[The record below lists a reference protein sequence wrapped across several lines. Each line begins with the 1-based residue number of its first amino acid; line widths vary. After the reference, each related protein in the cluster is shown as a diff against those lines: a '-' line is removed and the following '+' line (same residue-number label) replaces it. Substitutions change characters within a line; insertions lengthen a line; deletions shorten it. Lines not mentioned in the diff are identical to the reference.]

1 MRVRRGPGG
10 HPEASVDWSRLR
22 KVHALTSSPNEG
34 EAAAAR
40 HLLDALLSKAGMSRE
55 EFARF
60 LDGKTGPVEIDDGD
74 SAGVAKDDFDTWWSV
89 FRREWAIHEQTVEAA
104 AERWKGREAE
114 RRAAERKLKRA
125 RRAFLKRAF
134 ANARTVHPPRL
145 FERYVV
151 LWGFGRAIALP
162 DPDDPR
168 FRRRAFRVQFAHR
181 PAPDIVPAEFVMS
194 PGYETPFAVSMM
206 GADFEGKA
214 KPRKGGGDHLGEWFI
229 DADYGREAGL
239 F

>member
-145 FERYVV
+145 FERYVGSGGS
-151 LWGFGRAIALP
+151 LRDRAPRSGRPALQATRVSRP
-162 DPDDPR
+162 I
-168 FRRRAFRVQFAHR
+168 RAPAGAGHR
-181 PAPDIVPAEFVMS
+181 PGRVRHVA
-194 PGYETPFAVSMM
+194 GHETPFAVSMM